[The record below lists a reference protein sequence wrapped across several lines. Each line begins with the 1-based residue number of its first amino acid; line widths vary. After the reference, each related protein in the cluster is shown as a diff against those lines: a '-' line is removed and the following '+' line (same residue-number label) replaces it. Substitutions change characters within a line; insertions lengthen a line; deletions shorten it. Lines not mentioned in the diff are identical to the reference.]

1 MTAMRRIFTN
11 TLLLV
16 GSELARIAFYLGL
29 TIIIARHLGSTE
41 LGKFAY
47 MTSLVGILSTFIDL
61 GLSAFYV
68 REAQHPEGQAVL
80 GAIIWIRSLA
90 GLVVSAALASYALSV
105 SDRSLRVLLFLG
117 SLLLLLGVIPGTVI
131 AVLRAQEKM
140 IYESWTKVGS
150 SVLTAVGGILVVL
163 SGGGIANVAAVMTV
177 VAAAMLIYFVWL
189 GHQHFPRPFQLRASR
204 AVFAKV
210 ARGAWPF
217 ASLSLL
223 VMIYFRVDSL
233 MLFALRGQ
241 EALGQYSAAYRVLE
255 TGLLLPWMISASA
268 LPPIA
273 RYLQV
278 RTSDVIR
285 ASLTTMQFVLML
297 GVPAAVFGSIFA
309 SRLFTLLYGPAFGEA
324 GQIFQVLAF
333 ALVAVYA
340 ASVTSTLIS
349 ASARPSVNTAIALL
363 MVILN
368 VGLNLV
374 VIPRWGGMGAAA
386 ATVVTEWTGLLSG
399 TVYILRFIGPL
410 HYLRFWLRPIA
421 AAVAAGVIG
430 LVVPSLIALPIC
442 VVIYAAIL
450 WVSGGVT
457 RGDLAFLRALVR
469 PPKQPASVR
478 GGS

>member
-1 MTAMRRIFTN
+1 MTPIRRIFTN
-11 TLLLV
+11 TLLLL
-16 GSELARIAFYLGL
+16 GSELVRVAFGLGL

-47 MTSLVGILSTFIDL
+47 MTSLVGILTAFIDL
-61 GLSAFYV
+61 GLTAFYV
-68 REAQHPEGQAVL
+68 REAQRPEGQAVL
-80 GAIIWIRSLA
+80 GAIVWIRSLA
-90 GLVVSAALASYALSV
+90 GLVVCAALAIYALSV
-105 SDRSLRVLLFLG
+105 FDRTLSTLLFLG
-117 SLLLLLGVIPGTVI
+117 SLLLLLGVIPGTVT
-131 AVLRAQEKM
+131 AVLRGQEKM
-140 IYESWTKVGS
+140 IYESWAKVGS
-150 SVLTAVGGILVVL
+150 SLLTAVGGILVVL
-163 SGGGIANVAAVMTV
+163 SGGGIANVAAVMTA
-177 VAAAMLIYFVWL
+177 VAAAMLIYYVWL
-189 GHQHFPRPFQLRASR
+189 GHQHFPRPFQLRVSR

-210 ARGAWPF
+210 AHGAWPF

-255 TGLLLPWMISASA
+255 TGLLLPWMMSASA

-285 ASLTTMQFVLML
+285 VSLKTMQFML
-297 GVPAAVFGSIFA
+297 ALAVPTAVFGSIFA
-309 SRLFTLLYGPAFGEA
+309 SRLFTLVYGLAFVEA
-324 GQIFQVLAF
+324 AHIFQVLAF
-333 ALVAVYA
+333 ALVAVYG

-349 ASARPSVNTAIALL
+349 AGARPIVNTAIALL

-368 VGLNLV
+368 VGLNLMW
-374 VIPRWGGMGAAA
+374 IPRWGGMGAAA

-399 TVYILRFIGPL
+399 TLYILRFVGPL
-410 HYLRFWLRPIA
+410 HYFRFLVRPIA

-430 LVVPSLIALPIC
+430 LVVPSLAALPIC

-450 WVSGGVT
+450 WVSGGMT
-457 RGDLAFLRALVR
+457 RGDLAFLRTLVF
-469 PPKQPASVR
+469 PPKQPARVAGES
-478 GGS
+478 